1 MLNLS
6 IYMTKSIALKCYPTY
21 LDVGELN
28 SRLGWCPFDD
38 MWPYDHAKH
47 AHLHCGAYMVRCGGM
62 VRCMVHMK
70 KTLGSGWECYRAH
83 MLPIGSPLGALD
95 LRFAL
100 GLPMG
105 GCTGVVIMHYVAIVH
120 DIDVHC
126 ARCRKRSP

>member
-1 MLNLS
+1 MLGNPFLGLVAARLLIRGHICGIKLPS
-6 IYMTKSIALKCYPTY
+6 ILALT
-21 LDVGELN
+21 LV
-28 SRLGWCPFDD
+28 DD
-38 MWPYDHAKH
+38 YHF
-47 AHLHCGAYMVRCGGM
+47 L
-62 VRCMVHMK
+62 VHMK

-120 DIDVHC
+120 DVMCALCVH
-126 ARCRKRSP
+126 RERSP